1 MTPSVTMKNLKAI
14 GVEMTRRQLVR
25 EQLEPSVTM
34 KSLKVMGIEMTR
46 RQLVR
51 EKLELAIHRGWLMDL

>member
-1 MTPSVTMKNLKAI
+1 MTPSVTMKTLKVME
-14 GVEMTRRQLVR
+14 VEITRRQLVR